1 MWNLSGF
8 RVSERELRLLKVNRV
23 WNFRLVTEIMLRH
36 EKLTLLNRASVC
48 FETLISSCQ
57 PYWHELISVSK
68 RTDAS
73 FKSVSFLWRTHSLK
87 FFVDIWR
94 DFGGQKLWCKS
105 SLPPCVI
112 HILKALGMLFDMV
125 EPWMGHR
132 IGKFWLIR
140 VLVSLVFLVF
150 CVFSTELLT

>member
-1 MWNLSGF
+1 MWNFSNIS
-8 RVSERELRLLKVNRV
+8 VSERELRLLKVNRV

-36 EKLTLLNRASVC
+36 KKLTLLNWASVC
-48 FETLISSCQ
+48 FEMNISSCQ
-57 PYWHELISVSK
+57 PYWHELIFVSK

-94 DFGGQKLWCKS
+94 DFGGQKLWYKS

-112 HILKALGMLFDMV
+112 HIWKALGMLFDMV
-125 EPWMGHR
+125 EPWMGHS
-132 IGKFWLIR
+132 IGKFWVFL
-140 VLVSLVFLVF
+140 VLVSLVSLVF
-150 CVFSTELLT
+150 WVFNTELLT

>member
-1 MWNLSGF
+1 MWNFSNF
-8 RVSERELRLLKVNRV
+8 SVSERELRLIKVNRV

-36 EKLTLLNRASVC
+36 KKLTLLNRASVC
-48 FETLISSCQ
+48 FKTNRISCL

-94 DFGGQKLWCKS
+94 DFGGQKLWYKS

-125 EPWMGHR
+125 EPWMGHT
-132 IGKFWLIR
+132 IGKFWVIH
-140 VLVSLVFLVF
+140 VSVSLVFLVF
-150 CVFSTELLT
+150 LVFSRELLT

>member
-1 MWNLSGF
+1 MWNLSNF
-8 RVSERELRLLKVNRV
+8 SVSERELRLLKVNRV
-23 WNFRLVTEIMLRH
+23 WNFLLVPEIMLRYK
-36 EKLTLLNRASVC
+36 KLTLLNWASVC

-112 HILKALGMLFDMV
+112 HIWKALGMLFDMV
-125 EPWMGHR
+125 EPWMGHS
-132 IGKFWLIR
+132 IGKNWVFH

-150 CVFSTELLT
+150 WVFSTELLT